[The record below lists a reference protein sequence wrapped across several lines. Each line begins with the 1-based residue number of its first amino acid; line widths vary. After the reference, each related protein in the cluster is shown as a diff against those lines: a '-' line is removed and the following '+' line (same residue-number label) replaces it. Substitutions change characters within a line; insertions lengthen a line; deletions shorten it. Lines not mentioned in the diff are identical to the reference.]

1 MTLLF
6 GMLSLN
12 PAFSLSLSSAS
23 GGSLVLLHFLPMS
36 GIICISEIIGISP
49 SNLGSSLSEYESS
62 GIPCK
67 FSLFIGN
74 CGTQSRTGRR
84 DVTGRAWGTPASHVQ
99 DWTAPESPGIA
110 Y

>member
-23 GGSLVLLHFLPMS
+23 RGSLVLLHFLPMS

-49 SNLGSSLSEYESS
+49 SDLDSSCASSSLAFHMMYSAYKLNKQ
-62 GIPCK
+62 GD
-67 FSLFIGN
+67 N
-74 CGTQSRTGRR
+74 TQ
-84 DVTGRAWGTPASHVQ
+84 P
-99 DWTAPESPGIA
+99 
-110 Y
+110 